1 MYWKITTRLTSMA
14 TLASME
20 KMDRTLRFWINE
32 SSTTKGRMESMYRR
46 ESMVGVITTVLF
58 ELQSLVVPFAADT
71 TWGSTGSHGE
81 PHHTGL
87 KATDLSSP
95 SQVGTSRAHFKHS

>member
-1 MYWKITTRLTSMA
+1 MHTYPDNVLVDHNKADKHGHVGQHGEDGQDLEV
-14 TLASME
+14 LDE
-20 KMDRTLRFWINE
+20 
-32 SSTTKGRMESMYRR
+32 R
-46 ESMVGVITTVLF
+46 EQHHERQEGKHVQPGVHGGVITTVLF

-71 TWGSTGSHGE
+71 TWGSTESPGE

-95 SQVGTSRAHFKHS
+95 SQVG